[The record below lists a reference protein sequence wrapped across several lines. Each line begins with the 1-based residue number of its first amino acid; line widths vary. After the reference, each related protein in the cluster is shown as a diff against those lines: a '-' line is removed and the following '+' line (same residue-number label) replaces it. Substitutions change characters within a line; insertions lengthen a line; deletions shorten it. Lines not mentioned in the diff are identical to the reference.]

1 MRKLLRCLVAG
12 VFLAGCWLTAQN
24 LAVTDV
30 QGESWLR
37 HLARD
42 FNETSMGKTGRLGPS
57 EAMPGDDIPR
67 WESQPLPVLATQ
79 TVAVRGADLYRMNCR
94 GCHGES
100 GFGAPPEINSVINPV
115 RSTSVA
121 LVMERMKTVGMD
133 VNPATAAEMAKQSR
147 KALLLRLHQGGENM
161 PPFSHLSEPE
171 IRALMAYLKQLAGVS
186 GAEREQVTLR
196 VSRVRVGEHI
206 AKSTCHICHSATG
219 ADPSSQQILDGAIP
233 PLSALTTRK
242 DLSGF
247 VRKVTQGAPVLMGA
261 PPLLCRGRMP
271 VFGYLSEDEA
281 EDVYVYLTL
290 YPTRASTTATATA
303 SIISI
308 GSEPPSGASPAN
320 RPSLPTTAGEGDP
333 QPISLVRFAVF
344 PIVLFLF
351 LGSITAKYLPLLA
364 KADHDRESG
373 IISFG
378 ASVSG
383 QPTAAAVEIGGEGA
397 PAMRSGVSLDQV
409 P

>member
-1 MRKLLRCLVAG
+1 
-12 VFLAGCWLTAQN
+12 
-24 LAVTDV
+24 
-30 QGESWLR
+30 
-37 HLARD
+37 
-42 FNETSMGKTGRLGPS
+42 
-57 EAMPGDDIPR
+57 
-67 WESQPLPVLATQ
+67 
-79 TVAVRGADLYRMNCR
+79 
-94 GCHGES
+94 
-100 GFGAPPEINSVINPV
+100 
-115 RSTSVA
+115 
-121 LVMERMKTVGMD
+121 
-133 VNPATAAEMAKQSR
+133 
-147 KALLLRLHQGGENM
+147 
-161 PPFSHLSEPE
+161 
-171 IRALMAYLKQLAGVS
+171 
-186 GAEREQVTLR
+186 
-196 VSRVRVGEHI
+196 
-206 AKSTCHICHSATG
+206 
-219 ADPSSQQILDGAIP
+219 
-233 PLSALTTRK
+233 
-242 DLSGF
+242 
-247 VRKVTQGAPVLMGA
+247 
-261 PPLLCRGRMP
+261 MP